1 LSIRKRFPPWDFT
14 LDEMCVWETVLNVA
28 EELKHKYEA
37 EGKSFL
43 YEMAVADAKP
53 MLDAAK
59 AGNRRRYLYHIR

>member
-1 LSIRKRFPPWDFT
+1 
-14 LDEMCVWETVLNVA
+14 MCVWETVLNVA